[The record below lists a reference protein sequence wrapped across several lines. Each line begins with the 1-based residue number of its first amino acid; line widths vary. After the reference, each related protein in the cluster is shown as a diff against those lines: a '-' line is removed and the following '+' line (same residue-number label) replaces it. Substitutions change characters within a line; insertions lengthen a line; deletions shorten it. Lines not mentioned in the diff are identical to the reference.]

1 MAFQLE
7 EITSQPKIYVAEHS
21 HVISLVTTKGY
32 ESKRWVDESKLAVLY
47 LISSESLGDGWVSS
61 RWVLFVSGEPVYFS
75 TSGMWGPGVKA
86 YDLDGVTA
94 NIELCRS
101 EKKVLELINEA
112 LNAYYT
118 TYQNE
123 FWEVKGTGPELK
135 IGLHTTRTKW
145 EFISLKCNG

>member
-1 MAFQLE
+1 
-7 EITSQPKIYVAEHS
+7 
-21 HVISLVTTKGY
+21 
-32 ESKRWVDESKLAVLY
+32 
-47 LISSESLGDGWVSS
+47 
-61 RWVLFVSGEPVYFS
+61 
-75 TSGMWGPGVKA
+75 MWGPGVKA